1 MLLADS
7 RLAIHESVLS
17 EACLSFVRRWV
28 HCGET
33 AIDRLVISL
42 QADVASTWLRQAP
55 NSIKI
60 GLAVFEQ
67 WRTLWTYPL
76 FSTANIGN
84 SFKKLQDRPMITM
97 KHYWEVDIGLSK
109 SAYKIDL
116 G

>member
-7 RLAIHESVLS
+7 RLASLESVLS
-17 EACLSFVRRWV
+17 EACLSFVCWWV

-33 AIDRLVISL
+33 AMDRLVISL
-42 QADVASTWLRQAP
+42 QTDVASTWLRQEP
-55 NSIKI
+55 NNIKI

-67 WRTLWTYPL
+67 CRSSLTYPL
-76 FSTANIGN
+76 FSTANIRN

-109 SAYKIDL
+109 SAYKIGL
-116 G
+116 

>member
-1 MLLADS
+1 
-7 RLAIHESVLS
+7 
-17 EACLSFVRRWV
+17 V

-33 AIDRLVISL
+33 AIDRLIISS
-42 QADVASTWLRQAP
+42 QTDVASTWLRQAQ

-67 WRTLWTYPL
+67 WRTSWTYSL